1 MPKADHSCQH
11 FHQDLRVSLRYISI
25 AVEMETKNEIDFE
38 HGDRQSL
45 IVMLEP
51 HTHRGH
57 FETFLRRIEQVNQ
70 TYEEEVIELTRE
82 NLAQIRQAVQ
92 GAGPNDHM
100 VCLLLRYPNKVMIPY
115 GSDLFPADDLDSIV
129 NSAHN
134 CLDMIREVNDGELIY
149 RHVHYTF
156 NKLIAFTIGC
166 VCNVKLL
173 EEQLARAKA
182 QLIQQ
187 SS

>member
-1 MPKADHSCQH
+1 MTAEFDIHTGKD
-11 FHQDLRVSLRYISI
+11 
-25 AVEMETKNEIDFE
+25 E
-38 HGDRQSL
+38 RQSL
-45 IVMLEP
+45 IVIFEP
-51 HTHRGH
+51 HTHRK
-57 FETFLRRIEQVNQ
+57 FLEGFLHRIEQVNQ
-70 TYEEEVIELTRE
+70 TYEDEVIAITAE
-82 NLAQIRQAVQ
+82 NLQQIRTAIET
-92 GAGPNDHM
+92 AKPDEHM

-134 CLDMIREVNDGELIY
+134 CLDMIREVNDGELVY

>member
-1 MPKADHSCQH
+1 MTADFDIHSEK
-11 FHQDLRVSLRYISI
+11 D
-25 AVEMETKNEIDFE
+25 
-38 HGDRQSL
+38 DRQSL
-45 IVMLEP
+45 IVMFEP
-51 HTHRGH
+51 FTHR
-57 FETFLRRIEQVNQ
+57 TFLESFLERIEQVNQ
-70 TYEEEVIELTRE
+70 TYEDEVIEITAE
-82 NLAQIRQAVQ
+82 NLQQIRKSIN
-92 GAGPNDHM
+92 GAKPGDHM

-134 CLDMIREVNDGELIY
+134 CLDMIRDVNHGELIY

-156 NKLIAFTIGC
+156 NKLVAFSIGC

-173 EEQLARAKA
+173 EEQLARAQA

-187 SS
+187 SPSG

>member
-1 MPKADHSCQH
+1 MQIPSTKEDL
-11 FHQDLRVSLRYISI
+11 QD
-25 AVEMETKNEIDFE
+25 
-38 HGDRQSL
+38 DRESL

-51 HTHRGH
+51 TTHSFH
-57 FETFLRRIEQVNQ
+57 LEYFLKRVEQVNN
-70 TYEEEVIELTRE
+70 TYEDEVIDLTME
-82 NLAQIRQAVQ
+82 NLRQIRDAVK
-92 GAGPNDHM
+92 GAKPGDHM
-100 VCLLLRYPNKVMIPY
+100 VCLFLRFPNKAMIPY

-156 NKLIAFTIGC
+156 NKLIAYTIGC

>member
-1 MPKADHSCQH
+1 MQLQSDNQAS
-11 FHQDLRVSLRYISI
+11 QD
-25 AVEMETKNEIDFE
+25 
-38 HGDRQSL
+38 DRESL

-51 HTHRGH
+51 STHSAH
-57 FETFLRRIEQVNQ
+57 LEHFLRRVERVNS
-70 TYEEEVIELTRE
+70 TYEDEVVSLTAE
-82 NLAQIRQAVQ
+82 NLKQIRDEVDHAKP
-92 GAGPNDHM
+92 GDHM
-100 VCLLLRYPNKVMIPY
+100 VCLLLRFPNKAMIPY

-134 CLDMIREVNDGELIY
+134 CLDMIRDVNQGELIY

-156 NKLIAFTIGC
+156 NKLVAFTIGC

-173 EEQLARAKA
+173 EEQLARAQA

-187 SS
+187 SPSDQ

>member
-1 MPKADHSCQH
+1 MTSE
-11 FHQDLRVSLRYISI
+11 FDLHKDKDDS
-25 AVEMETKNEIDFE
+25 
-38 HGDRQSL
+38 QSL

-51 HTHRGH
+51 FTHRK
-57 FETFLRRIEQVNQ
+57 FLEPFLQRIEKVNQ
-70 TYEEEVIELTRE
+70 TYEDDVVATTIE
-82 NLAQIRQAVQ
+82 NLSQINAAIDSAK
-92 GAGPNDHM
+92 AGDHM

-134 CLDMIREVNDGELIY
+134 CLDMIRDVNEGELIY

-156 NKLIAFTIGC
+156 NKLVAFSIGC

-173 EEQLARAKA
+173 EEQLARAQA
-182 QLIQQ
+182 QLIK
-187 SS
+187 S

>member
-1 MPKADHSCQH
+1 
-11 FHQDLRVSLRYISI
+11 
-25 AVEMETKNEIDFE
+25 METKIEIDPSTDDS
-38 HGDRQSL
+38 HSL
-45 IVMLEP
+45 VVMLEP
-51 HTHRGH
+51 STHGNF
-57 FETFLRRIEQVNQ
+57 FESFLKRIEKVNL
-70 TYEEEVIELTRE
+70 TYGDDVIDLTRE
-82 NLAQIRQAVQ
+82 NLLQIRQAVHSAKP
-92 GAGPNDHM
+92 GDHM

-134 CLDMIREVNDGELIY
+134 CLDMIRDVNHGELIY

-156 NKLIAFTIGC
+156 NKLVAFSIGC

-173 EEQLARAKA
+173 EEQLARAQA

-187 SS
+187 SPSG

>member
-1 MPKADHSCQH
+1 MQIPSTKEDL
-11 FHQDLRVSLRYISI
+11 QD
-25 AVEMETKNEIDFE
+25 
-38 HGDRQSL
+38 DRESL

-51 HTHRGH
+51 TTHSFH
-57 FETFLRRIEQVNQ
+57 LEYFLKRVEQVNN
-70 TYEEEVIELTRE
+70 TYEDEVIAITAE
-82 NLAQIRQAVQ
+82 NLQQIRTAIET
-92 GAGPNDHM
+92 AKPDEHM

>member
-1 MPKADHSCQH
+1 MTSEFDIHRDKDDS
-11 FHQDLRVSLRYISI
+11 
-25 AVEMETKNEIDFE
+25 
-38 HGDRQSL
+38 QSL

-51 HTHRGH
+51 FTHRAFIEG
-57 FETFLRRIEQVNQ
+57 FLQRIEQVNQ
-70 TYEEEVIELTRE
+70 TYEDSVIAITAE
-82 NLAQIRQAVQ
+82 NLLQIRLSFDSAK
-92 GAGPNDHM
+92 AGDHM

-134 CLDMIREVNDGELIY
+134 CLDMIRDVNEGELIY

-156 NKLIAFTIGC
+156 NKLVAFSIGC

-173 EEQLARAKA
+173 EEQLARAQA
-182 QLIQQ
+182 QLIK
-187 SS
+187 S